1 MHVTATASPMTTPTP
16 PIAIRAD
23 RLLDVVNRDV
33 IQDGIVVVAGDIIE
47 SVGPAAGA
55 ALAPDTVLYELGD
68 RTVLPG
74 LMDAHLHLIGLRSYS
89 AAENHVVPRDV
100 LLLRAAE
107 DCRRLLD
114 AGFTTVRD
122 AGGMFA
128 IHLKRA
134 IDEGTIAG
142 PRIRAAGPIIC
153 QTAGHADVHYRPLE
167 EVRQSENTIIAD
179 GVVECRQAVRQAIR
193 AGADLIKIC
202 TTGGIG
208 SEKDH
213 PEDEHFTDEEIAVL
227 VDEAHR
233 MGRRVAAHAQGAKGV
248 LNAVR
253 GGVDSIEHGY
263 FLDEECAEAMLER
276 GTDFVPTFT
285 LVEFFQKTLA
295 EPAGLP
301 EWRLRKQRTAVD
313 AMKQS
318 FALACDVGLPMG
330 AGTDYVGIPLR
341 AHGDNADEPITM
353 ARYGLD
359 PIDAIAVATMGSAR
373 TMGLEA
379 LVGSLDAGKAADV
392 IAVEGDPTSDAE
404 ALRRVSFVMKAGTV
418 YSSPS
423 DVSTSSTPAT

>member
-1 MHVTATASPMTTPTP
+1 MTAATA

-23 RLLDVVNRDV
+23 RLVDVVNRDV
-33 IQDGIVVVAGDIIE
+33 IQDGIVVVAGDTVE

-74 LMDAHLHLIGLRSYS
+74 LVDAHLHLTGLRSYA

-100 LLLRAAE
+100 LLLRASE

-122 AGGMFA
+122 AGGVFA
-128 IHLKRA
+128 LHLKRA
-134 IDEGTIAG
+134 IDEGTIPG
-142 PRIRAAGPIIC
+142 PRLRAAGPVIC
-153 QTAGHADVHYRPLE
+153 QTGGHSDVHYRPLE

-179 GVVECRQAVRQAIR
+179 GVVECRQAVRLAIR

-213 PEDEHFTDEEIAVL
+213 PEDQHFTDEEIAAL

-233 MGRRVAAHAQGAKGV
+233 AGRRVAAHAQGAKGV

-276 GTDFVPTFT
+276 GTHFVPTFA
-285 LVEFFQKTLA
+285 LVEFFQTTLA
-295 EPAGLP
+295 GPADLP
-301 EWRLRKQRTAVD
+301 EWRLSKQRIAID
-313 AMKQS
+313 AMKRA
-318 FALACDVGLPMG
+318 FALAREVDLPMG
-330 AGTDYVGIPLR
+330 AGTDYVGVPLR

-359 PIDAIAVATMGSAR
+359 PIDAIAVATIGSAR
-373 TMGLEA
+373 AMGLEA
-379 LVGSLDAGKAADV
+379 LVGSLEVGKAADV
-392 IAVEGDPTSDAE
+392 IAVEGDPTSVIE

-423 DVSTSSTPAT
+423 DVSRPSTHAT

>member
-1 MHVTATASPMTTPTP
+1 MTAATPT
-16 PIAIRAD
+16 IAIRAD
-23 RLLDVVNRDV
+23 RLVDVVNRDV
-33 IQDGIVVVAGDIIE
+33 IEDGIVVVAGETIE

-55 ALAPDTVLYELGD
+55 TLAPDTVLYELGD

-74 LMDAHLHLIGLRSYS
+74 LLDVHLHLIGSRTYS
-89 AAENHVVPRDV
+89 AGENHVVPRDV

-107 DCRRLLD
+107 DCGRLLD

-122 AGGMFA
+122 AGGVFA
-128 IHLKRA
+128 LHLKRA
-134 IDEGTIAG
+134 IDEGTVAG
-142 PRIRAAGPIIC
+142 PRIRAAGPVIC
-153 QTAGHADVHYRPLE
+153 QTGGHADAHYRPLD

-179 GVVECRQAVRQAIR
+179 GVVECRQAVRRAIR

-213 PEDEHFTDEEIAVL
+213 PEDEHFTDEEIATL

-233 MGRRVAAHAQGAKGV
+233 AGRRVAAHAQGAKGV

-263 FLDEECAEAMLER
+263 FLDEECAAAMLER
-276 GTDFVPTFT
+276 GTYFVPTFT

-295 EPAGLP
+295 NPAGLP
-301 EWRLRKQRTAVD
+301 EWRLRKQGAAID
-313 AMKQS
+313 AMKRS
-318 FALACDVGLPMG
+318 FALASDVGLPMG
-330 AGTDYVGIPLR
+330 AGTDYVGVPLR

-359 PIDAIAVATMGSAR
+359 PLEAIAVATIGGAR
-373 TMGLEA
+373 TMGLEG
-379 LVGSLDAGKAADV
+379 LVGSLDVGKAADV
-392 IAVEGDPTSDAE
+392 IAVDGDPTSDIE
-404 ALRRVSFVMKAGTV
+404 ALRQVSFVMKAGTIH
-418 YSSPS
+418 SGPS
-423 DVSTSSTPAT
+423 DVSTSSAVAT